1 MSQSKG
7 DQWAQTRKGASRSEQ
22 KTNANASKGPDQATN
37 NMKSTADMYFLDT
50 SQHQL
55 SEIYS
60 RVKGYGYLYRF
71 DLEKKRNQS
80 IIDMTV
86 ARNATKF
93 ANDLRLDKQDI
104 VKFPVY
110 NKRAAGVSPIRTP

>member
-1 MSQSKG
+1 M
-7 DQWAQTRKGASRSEQ
+7 
-22 KTNANASKGPDQATN
+22 
-37 NMKSTADMYFLDT
+37 
-50 SQHQL
+50 
-55 SEIYS
+55 
-60 RVKGYGYLYRF
+60 
-71 DLEKKRNQS
+71 NQG

-86 ARNATKF
+86 ARNAAKF